1 MEKIYN
7 YLIFFGKCVGITIRS
22 MFQVL
27 CTRVE
32 IVHYDPNCSVGRPTN
47 HWCQTRVAILLV
59 CPRGQNCNWG
69 VVLNSLGKR
78 HENAC
83 YLILFFGMTVQ
94 EGCASFV
101 FVC

>member
-1 MEKIYN
+1 MNPTNNWEQITKIPRKKKEKENKLENIIIMEKIYN

-47 HWCQTRVAILLV
+47 H
-59 CPRGQNCNWG
+59 
-69 VVLNSLGKR
+69 
-78 HENAC
+78 
-83 YLILFFGMTVQ
+83 
-94 EGCASFV
+94 
-101 FVC
+101 